1 MVVFNNSRF
10 SAKNHHLPPKLNAGE
25 HIFNL
30 ANTYKTILV
39 ALYNYFKFQNT
50 FISLISA

>member
-25 HIFNL
+25 HFFNL
-30 ANTYKTILV
+30 AYTYKTILV
-39 ALYNYFKFQNT
+39 VFITILSFKT
-50 FISLISA
+50 LL

>member
-10 SAKNHHLPPKLNAGE
+10 SAKSHHLSPKLNAGE
-25 HIFNL
+25 RIFNL

-39 ALYNYFKFQNT
+39 AFYNNFEFQNT
-50 FISLISA
+50 FLSLISA